1 MGTVNDILSF
11 MATLFVTVIGVAMA
25 FLVVVYIRDR
35 LQSRNAIQRNFPVL
49 GHLRYIL
56 QELGVFFRAYFFA
69 ADREELPFNRFQRDF
84 VNKMADNEGG
94 VIAFGS
100 DYKLHADG
108 AVRFA
113 NSFYPV
119 LEEDVLHVK
128 RVTFGPDTPQ
138 PYTTD
143 SYLNISG
150 TSYGSMS
157 ANAILALSQG
167 AKMAGAW
174 HNTGEGGY
182 SPFHEQGGADTVFQI
197 GTANYGVRDEDG
209 HLDYDKL
216 AQLAQKPQIVMFEIK
231 LSQGAKPGKGGILPG
246 AKVDRVIAET
256 RGIKEGEDSV
266 SPNRRRD
273 VANAQELAALITRV
287 KKATSKPVGIK
298 FVLGRADDLDDMF
311 AAFNAL
317 ESWPSFITLDGADG
331 GTGAAPAALMDHV
344 GMTLEESL
352 PALMDK
358 LDAYGLREKILVCAS
373 GKLVTPALIAWALAE
388 GAVAVNTARGAMF
401 ALGCIQA
408 LQCDKNTCPTGIT
421 THDKKLKRGLDPK
434 IKSVRV
440 ANYLTNTKKQVGY
453 IAHAI
458 GAPCARSMDKSRVYR
473 YRVGDGMPAQ
483 PTQPVHAPQMPT
495 ST

>member
-1 MGTVNDILSF
+1 M
-11 MATLFVTVIGVAMA
+11 
-25 FLVVVYIRDR
+25 RD
-35 LQSRNAIQRNFPVL
+35 
-49 GHLRYIL
+49 
-56 QELGVFFRAYFFA
+56 
-69 ADREELPFNRFQRDF
+69 
-84 VNKMADNEGG
+84 EGG
-94 VIAFGS
+94 
-100 DYKLHADG
+100 
-108 AVRFA
+108 
-113 NSFYPV
+113 N
-119 LEEDVLHVK
+119 
-128 RVTFGPDTPQ
+128 
-138 PYTTD
+138 
-143 SYLNISG
+143 
-150 TSYGSMS
+150 
-157 ANAILALSQG
+157 
-167 AKMAGAW
+167 
-174 HNTGEGGY
+174 
-182 SPFHEQGGADTVFQI
+182 
-197 GTANYGVRDEDG
+197 
-209 HLDYDKL
+209 LDYDKL

-256 RGIKEGEDSV
+256 RGIVEGEDSI

-273 VANAQELAALITRV
+273 VANAQELAALIARV
-287 KKATSKPVGIK
+287 KKATGKPVGIK

-317 ESWPSFITLDGADG
+317 EIWPSFITLDGADG

-358 LDAYGLREKILVCAS
+358 LDAYGLRETILVCAS

-421 THDKKLKRGLDPK
+421 THDKKLMRGLDPK

-453 IAHAI
+453 IVHAI

-473 YRVGDGMPAQ
+473 YRVGDGMPGQ
-483 PTQPVHAPQMPT
+483 VSPGRPSPP
-495 ST
+495 SS

>member
-1 MGTVNDILSF
+1 MGPVSDILDF
-11 MATLFVTVIGVAMA
+11 MATLFVTVIGAGAA
-25 FLVVVYIRDR
+25 FLMVVYIRDR
-35 LQSRNAIQRNFPVL
+35 WQSKNAIHRNFPVL

-84 VNKMADNEGG
+84 INKMADNEGG

-119 LEEDVLHVK
+119 LEDDVLHVK
-128 RVTFGPDTPQ
+128 KVTFGPDTAQ

-150 TSYGSMS
+150 TSYGSML
-157 ANAILALSQG
+157 ANAILALSKG
-167 AKMAGAW
+167 AKLAGAW

-182 SPFHEQGGADTVFQI
+182 SPFHEQGGADPVFQI
-197 GTANYGVRDEDG
+197 GTANYGVRDGDG
-209 HLDYDKL
+209 NLDYDKL
-216 AQLAQKPQIVMFEIK
+216 AALAQKPEIVMFEIK
-231 LSQGAKPGKGGILPG
+231 LSQGAKPGKGGILPA
-246 AKVDRVIAET
+246 AKVTKIIAET
-256 RGIKEGEDSV
+256 RGIKQGEDSV

-273 VANAQELAALITRV
+273 VANAQELAALIGRV
-287 KKATSKPVGIK
+287 KEATGKPVGIK
-298 FVLGRADDLDDMF
+298 FVLGRAEDLDDMF
-311 AAFNAL
+311 SAFNAL
-317 ESWPSFITLDGADG
+317 ACWPSFITLDGADG

-344 GMTLEESL
+344 GMTLDESL
-352 PALMDK
+352 PALMGK
-358 LDAYGLREKILVCAS
+358 LDAHGLREKILVCAS

-388 GAVAVNTARGAMF
+388 GAVAVNSARGAMF

-421 THDKKLKRGLDPK
+421 THDKKLMRGLDPRV
-434 IKSVRV
+434 KSVRV

-453 IAHAI
+453 IAHAT

-473 YRVGDGMPAQ
+473 YRVGNGMQEGMHTTA
-483 PTQPVHAPQMPT
+483 AE
-495 ST
+495 

>member
-1 MGTVNDILSF
+1 MSAVNDILGF
-11 MATLFVTVIGVAMA
+11 MATLFVFVIGAGAA
-25 FLVVVYIRDR
+25 FLVLVYIRDR
-35 LQSRNAIQRNFPVL
+35 LQTRNAITRNYPVL
-49 GHLRYIL
+49 GHMRYIL
-56 QELGVFFRAYFFA
+56 KELGVFFRSYFFA

-84 VNKMADNEGG
+84 VNNMADDKGG

-100 DYKLHADG
+100 DYQLNVKG

-128 RVTFGPDTPQ
+128 KVTFGPDMPH

-143 SYLNISG
+143 SYFNISG

-157 ANAILALSQG
+157 SNAILALSRG
-167 AKMAGAW
+167 AKLAGAW
-174 HNTGEGGY
+174 HNTGEGGF
-182 SPFHEQGGADTVFQI
+182 SPFHAEGGADTVFQI
-197 GTANYGVRDEDG
+197 GTANYGVRDKNGD
-209 HLDYDKL
+209 LDYDKL
-216 AQLAQKPQIVMFEIK
+216 ADMAANPQIVMFEIK

-246 AKVDRVIAET
+246 AKVTKIIAET
-256 RGIKEGEDSV
+256 RGIEEGADSI

-273 VANAQELAALITRV
+273 VANAEDLAALVGRV
-287 KKATSKPVGIK
+287 KKTTGKPVGIK
-298 FVLGRADDLDDMF
+298 FVLGRAADLDDMF
-311 AAFNAL
+311 TAFIAAKCF
-317 ESWPSFITLDGADG
+317 PSFITLDGADG

-352 PALMDK
+352 PALMAK
-358 LDAYGLREKILVCAS
+358 LDAYGLRDEILVCAS

-388 GAVAVNTARGAMF
+388 GAVAVNSARGAMF

-421 THDKKLKRGLDPK
+421 THDKRRVRGLDPTV
-434 IKSVRV
+434 KSVRV

-458 GAPCARSMDKSRVYR
+458 GAPCARSMDKGRVYR
-473 YRVGDGMPAQ
+473 YQGDGA
-483 PTQPVHAPQMPT
+483 
-495 ST
+495 STMRDG